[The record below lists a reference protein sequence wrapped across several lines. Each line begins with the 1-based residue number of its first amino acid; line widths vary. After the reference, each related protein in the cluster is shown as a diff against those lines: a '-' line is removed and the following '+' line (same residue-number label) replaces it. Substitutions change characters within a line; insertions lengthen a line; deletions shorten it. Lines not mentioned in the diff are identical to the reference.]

1 MCRDAIYRVRQ
12 LFWKAESFVGS
23 AFFVIAADY
32 FSPHNTNFI
41 LPLRPLWKDLS

>member
-23 AFFVIAADY
+23 AFFVAADY

>member
-23 AFFVIAADY
+23 AF
-32 FSPHNTNFI
+32 
-41 LPLRPLWKDLS
+41 LLWIMMNLIVKLI